1 MKKSYLSGLRVL
13 TWAMLLAAG
22 GFVSCSDDD
31 EGKDGP
37 TPPPDPVELNDQ
49 FEYNGGDPVDI
60 KSAIYEVE
68 DTDLYTF
75 YLSPSNGVTGM
86 DDMTT
91 VNDFLRIKVRT
102 PKGTVNTETDE
113 FEIAYKDIAVNR
125 NTLKTDVE
133 KVSLQA
139 DLVAET
145 SKLNLHVEVTMK
157 SGKTLL
163 ARYNNTCTEAVPAEL
178 TNQYELDKTVTGIGS
193 AVEWHDAAAA
203 ATTYYFYADPDVTV
217 PSEETDGLQ
226 ITIADGVETA
236 EVDLATADVEKIRIA
251 CGEFESGEG
260 MTGTLSLAKSGSKLT
275 LTLDAEKG
283 ASRLRAAYAG
293 DPVVGYA
300 STNSLTVT
308 EGETHETN
316 DLKKVFLYQGAATNV
331 LTFGQ
336 VADAEAPAGLM
347 KGHYAVSFNLTTA
360 QLQGAT
366 VDFGKQEAQVRIFD
380 YRNYVMWDNAKV
392 EGATGTVTTIQVGER
407 TYLRFS
413 VEFPEGPKLEGEWF
427 GTFTTVKEETDM
439 TPVPPFEP
447 SVTLIYSGGSVT
459 KKYGITRM
467 EVRRDKKLRLRGG
480 DPEYGGAI
488 VDAYV
493 FYFCTDIDG
502 TDDVS
507 IEDTR
512 VVPQIMIPAEFIG
525 SKDLDLSQSQEGLE
539 WNFKYKNNNLYYT
552 EYYNKYEM
560 FGMSMGECPEDVK
573 ITVVQNEDKTWDIS
587 FTMTDRIKTNYGYN
601 GYGTEVRL
609 EWKGPATKYTGS
621 QKNDMTD
628 ADY

>member
-22 GFVSCSDDD
+22 SFVSCSDDN

-49 FEYNGGDPVDI
+49 FEYDGGDPVDI

-86 DDMTT
+86 DDMTA
-91 VNDFLRIKVRT
+91 VNDFLRIAVRN

-178 TNQYELDKTVTGIGS
+178 TNQYELNKTVTGIGS

-203 ATTYYFYADPDVTV
+203 ATTYCFYADPDVTA
-217 PSEETDGLQ
+217 PSEETAGLQ
-226 ITIADGVETA
+226 ITVADGVETA
-236 EVDLATADVEKIRIA
+236 EVDLATADAEKIRIA

-316 DLKKVFLYQGAATNV
+316 DLKKVFLYQSAATNV

-336 VADAEAPAGLM
+336 VADAEAPAGLT
-347 KGHYAVSFNLTTA
+347 KGHYAVSFNLSTS

-380 YRNYVMWDNAKV
+380 YRAYRTWDNAKA
-392 EGATGTVTTIQVGER
+392 EGATGTVTTIQAGER

-439 TPVPPFEP
+439 SPVEPFRPRVSIKSETGETLLDWEVTALELRHDTNFRDSNTGDMIDAAYIFYFRTDKTEDNFGIDGLIGTPMF
-447 SVTLIYSGGSVT
+447 
-459 KKYGITRM
+459 
-467 EVRRDKKLRLRGG
+467 RL
-480 DPEYGGAI
+480 P
-488 VDAYV
+488 DAYV
-493 FYFCTDIDG
+493 GRDNFDLT
-502 TDDVS
+502 
-507 IEDTR
+507 EDTECKWAFNFNNSNLSR
-512 VVPQIMIPAEFIG
+512 YSTGYGCNNSWMKQCPNEATLTVKKNDKEWEFTFTM
-525 SKDLDLSQSQEGLE
+525 LDYGM
-539 WNFKYKNNNLYYT
+539 FGYT
-552 EYYNKYEM
+552 E
-560 FGMSMGECPEDVK
+560 
-573 ITVVQNEDKTWDIS
+573 Q
-587 FTMTDRIKTNYGYN
+587 
-601 GYGTEVRL
+601 GTKNVL
-609 EWKGPATKYTGS
+609 TIEWKGPATKYTGS

>member
-22 GFVSCSDDD
+22 SFVSCSDDN

-49 FEYNGGDPVDI
+49 FEYDGGDPVDI

-86 DDMTT
+86 DDMTA
-91 VNDFLRIKVRT
+91 VNDFLRIAVRN

-203 ATTYYFYADPDVTV
+203 ETTYCFYADPDVTA
-217 PSEETDGLQ
+217 PSEETAGLQ
-226 ITIADGVETA
+226 ITVADGVETA
-236 EVDLATADVEKIRIA
+236 EVDLATADAEKIRIA

-316 DLKKVFLYQGAATNV
+316 DLKKVFLYQSAATNV

-336 VADAEAPAGLM
+336 VADAEAPAGLT
-347 KGHYAVSFNLTTA
+347 KGHYAVSFNLSTS

-380 YRNYVMWDNAKV
+380 YRAYRTWDNAKV
-392 EGATGTVTTIQVGER
+392 EGATGTVTTIQAGER

-439 TPVPPFEP
+439 TPVEPFRPRVSIKSETGETLLDWE
-447 SVTLIYSGGSVT
+447 VTALELRHDTNFRDSNTGDMIDAAYIFYFRTDKTEDNFGIDGLIGT
-459 KKYGITRM
+459 PM
-467 EVRRDKKLRLRGG
+467 FRL
-480 DPEYGGAI
+480 P
-488 VDAYV
+488 DAYV
-493 FYFCTDIDG
+493 GRDNFDLT
-502 TDDVS
+502 
-507 IEDTR
+507 EDTECKWAFNFNNSNLSR
-512 VVPQIMIPAEFIG
+512 YSTGYGCNNSWMNQCPNEATLTVKKNDKEWEFTFTM
-525 SKDLDLSQSQEGLE
+525 LDYGM
-539 WNFKYKNNNLYYT
+539 FGYT
-552 EYYNKYEM
+552 E
-560 FGMSMGECPEDVK
+560 
-573 ITVVQNEDKTWDIS
+573 Q
-587 FTMTDRIKTNYGYN
+587 
-601 GYGTEVRL
+601 GTKNVL
-609 EWKGPATKYTGS
+609 TIEWKGPATKYTGS

>member
-22 GFVSCSDDD
+22 SFVSCSDDN

-49 FEYNGGDPVDI
+49 FEYDGGDPVDI

-86 DDMTT
+86 DDMTA
-91 VNDFLRIKVRT
+91 VNDFLRIAVRN

-203 ATTYYFYADPDVTV
+203 ATTYCFYADPDVTA
-217 PSEETDGLQ
+217 PSEETAGLQ
-226 ITIADGVETA
+226 ITVADGVETA
-236 EVDLATADVEKIRIA
+236 EVDLATADAEKIRIA

-316 DLKKVFLYQGAATNV
+316 DLKKVFLYQSAATNV

-336 VADAEAPAGLM
+336 VADAEAPAGLT
-347 KGHYAVSFNLTTA
+347 KGHYAVSFNLSTS

-380 YRNYVMWDNAKV
+380 YRAYRTWDNAKV
-392 EGATGTVTTIQVGER
+392 EGATGTVTTIQAGEQ

-439 TPVPPFEP
+439 TPVEPFRPRVSIKSETGETLLDWE
-447 SVTLIYSGGSVT
+447 VTALELRHDTNFRDSNTGDMIDAAYIFYFRTDKTEDNFGIDGLIGT
-459 KKYGITRM
+459 PM
-467 EVRRDKKLRLRGG
+467 FRL
-480 DPEYGGAI
+480 P
-488 VDAYV
+488 DAYV
-493 FYFCTDIDG
+493 GRDNFDLT
-502 TDDVS
+502 
-507 IEDTR
+507 EDTECKWAFNFNNSNLSR
-512 VVPQIMIPAEFIG
+512 YSTGYGCNNSWMKQCPNEATLTVKKNDKEWEFTFTM
-525 SKDLDLSQSQEGLE
+525 LDYGM
-539 WNFKYKNNNLYYT
+539 FGYT
-552 EYYNKYEM
+552 E
-560 FGMSMGECPEDVK
+560 
-573 ITVVQNEDKTWDIS
+573 Q
-587 FTMTDRIKTNYGYN
+587 
-601 GYGTEVRL
+601 GTKNVL
-609 EWKGPATKYTGS
+609 TIEWKGPATKYTGS

>member
-22 GFVSCSDDD
+22 SFVSCSDDN

-49 FEYNGGDPVDI
+49 FEYDGGDPVDI

-86 DDMTT
+86 DDMTA
-91 VNDFLRIKVRT
+91 VNDFLRIAVRN

-113 FEIAYKDIAVNR
+113 FEIAYKDITVNR

-203 ATTYYFYADPDVTV
+203 ATTYCFYADPDVTA
-217 PSEETDGLQ
+217 PSEETAGLQ
-226 ITIADGVETA
+226 ITVADGVETA
-236 EVDLATADVEKIRIA
+236 EVDLATADAEKIRIA

-283 ASRLRAAYAG
+283 ASRLRAAYTG

-316 DLKKVFLYQGAATNV
+316 DLKKVFLYQSAATNV

-336 VADAEAPAGLM
+336 VADAEAPDGLT
-347 KGHYAVSFNLTTA
+347 KGHYAVSFNLSTS

-380 YRNYVMWDNAKV
+380 YRAYRTWDNAKV
-392 EGATGTVTTIQVGER
+392 EGATGTVTTIQAGEQ

-439 TPVPPFEP
+439 TPVEPFRPRVSIKSETGETLLDWE
-447 SVTLIYSGGSVT
+447 VTALELRHDTNFRDSNTGDMIDAAYIFYFRTDKTEDNFGIDGLIGT
-459 KKYGITRM
+459 PM
-467 EVRRDKKLRLRGG
+467 FRL
-480 DPEYGGAI
+480 P
-488 VDAYV
+488 DAYV
-493 FYFCTDIDG
+493 GRDNFDLT
-502 TDDVS
+502 
-507 IEDTR
+507 EDTECKWAFNFNNSNLSR
-512 VVPQIMIPAEFIG
+512 YSTGYGCNNSWMKQCPNEATLTVKKNDKEWEFTFTM
-525 SKDLDLSQSQEGLE
+525 LDYGM
-539 WNFKYKNNNLYYT
+539 FGYT
-552 EYYNKYEM
+552 E
-560 FGMSMGECPEDVK
+560 
-573 ITVVQNEDKTWDIS
+573 Q
-587 FTMTDRIKTNYGYN
+587 
-601 GYGTEVRL
+601 GTKNVL
-609 EWKGPATKYTGS
+609 TIEWKGPATKYTGS

>member
-22 GFVSCSDDD
+22 SFVSCSDDN

-49 FEYNGGDPVDI
+49 FEYDGGDPVDI

-86 DDMTT
+86 DDMTA
-91 VNDFLRIKVRT
+91 VNDFLRIAVRN

-203 ATTYYFYADPDVTV
+203 ATTYSFYADPDVTA
-217 PSEETDGLQ
+217 PSEETAGLQ
-226 ITIADGVETA
+226 ITVADGVETA
-236 EVDLATADVEKIRIA
+236 EVDLATADAEKIRIA

-316 DLKKVFLYQGAATNV
+316 DLKKVFLYQSAATNV

-336 VADAEAPAGLM
+336 VADAEAPAGLT
-347 KGHYAVSFNLTTA
+347 KGHYAVSFNLSTS

-380 YRNYVMWDNAKV
+380 YRAYRTWDNAKV
-392 EGATGTVTTIQVGER
+392 EGATGTVTTIQAGER

-439 TPVPPFEP
+439 TPVEPFRPRVSIKSETGETLLDWE
-447 SVTLIYSGGSVT
+447 VTALELRHDTNFRDSNTGDMIDAAYIFYFRTDKTEDNFGIDGLIGT
-459 KKYGITRM
+459 PM
-467 EVRRDKKLRLRGG
+467 FRL
-480 DPEYGGAI
+480 P
-488 VDAYV
+488 DAYV
-493 FYFCTDIDG
+493 GRDNFDLT
-502 TDDVS
+502 
-507 IEDTR
+507 EDTECKWAFNFNNSNLSR
-512 VVPQIMIPAEFIG
+512 YSTGYGCNNSWMKQCPNEATLTVKKNDKEWEFTFTM
-525 SKDLDLSQSQEGLE
+525 LDYGM
-539 WNFKYKNNNLYYT
+539 FGYT
-552 EYYNKYEM
+552 E
-560 FGMSMGECPEDVK
+560 
-573 ITVVQNEDKTWDIS
+573 Q
-587 FTMTDRIKTNYGYN
+587 
-601 GYGTEVRL
+601 GTKNVL
-609 EWKGPATKYTGS
+609 TIEWKGPATKYTGS

>member
-22 GFVSCSDDD
+22 SFVSCSDDN

-49 FEYNGGDPVDI
+49 FEYDGGDPVDI

-68 DTDLYTF
+68 DPDLYTF

-86 DDMTT
+86 DDMTA
-91 VNDFLRIKVRT
+91 VNDFLRIAVRN

-203 ATTYYFYADPDVTV
+203 ATTYCFYADPDVTA
-217 PSEETDGLQ
+217 PSEETAGLQ
-226 ITIADGVETA
+226 ITVADGVETA
-236 EVDLATADVEKIRIA
+236 EVDLATADAEKIRIA

-316 DLKKVFLYQGAATNV
+316 DLKKVFLYQSAATNV

-336 VADAEAPAGLM
+336 VADAEAPAGLT
-347 KGHYAVSFNLTTA
+347 KGHYAVSFNLSTS

-380 YRNYVMWDNAKV
+380 YRAYRTWDNAKV
-392 EGATGTVTTIQVGER
+392 EGATGTVTTIQAGER

-413 VEFPEGPKLEGEWF
+413 VEFPKGPKLEGEWF

-439 TPVPPFEP
+439 TPVEPFRPRVSIKSETGETLLDWE
-447 SVTLIYSGGSVT
+447 VTALELRHDTNFRDSNTGDMIDAAYIFYFRTDKTEDNFGIDGLIGT
-459 KKYGITRM
+459 PM
-467 EVRRDKKLRLRGG
+467 FRL
-480 DPEYGGAI
+480 P
-488 VDAYV
+488 DAYV
-493 FYFCTDIDG
+493 GRDNFDLT
-502 TDDVS
+502 
-507 IEDTR
+507 EDTECKWAFNFNNSNLSR
-512 VVPQIMIPAEFIG
+512 YSTGYGCNNSWMKQCPNEATLTVKKNDKEWEFTFTM
-525 SKDLDLSQSQEGLE
+525 LDYGM
-539 WNFKYKNNNLYYT
+539 FGYT
-552 EYYNKYEM
+552 E
-560 FGMSMGECPEDVK
+560 
-573 ITVVQNEDKTWDIS
+573 Q
-587 FTMTDRIKTNYGYN
+587 
-601 GYGTEVRL
+601 GTKNVL
-609 EWKGPATKYTGS
+609 TIEWKGPATKYTGS

>member
-22 GFVSCSDDD
+22 SFVSCSDDN

-49 FEYNGGDPVDI
+49 FEYDGGDPVDI

-86 DDMTT
+86 DDMTA
-91 VNDFLRIKVRT
+91 VNDFLRIAVRN

-113 FEIAYKDIAVNR
+113 FEIAYKDITVNR

-203 ATTYYFYADPDVTV
+203 ATTYCFYADPDVTA
-217 PSEETDGLQ
+217 PSEETAGLQ
-226 ITIADGVETA
+226 ITVADGVETA
-236 EVDLATADVEKIRIA
+236 EVDLATADAEKIRIA

-316 DLKKVFLYQGAATNV
+316 DLKKVFLYQSAATNV

-336 VADAEAPAGLM
+336 VADAEAPAGLT
-347 KGHYAVSFNLTTA
+347 KGHYAVSFNLSTS

-366 VDFGKQEAQVRIFD
+366 VDFGKQEAQERIFD
-380 YRNYVMWDNAKV
+380 YRAYRTWDNAKV
-392 EGATGTVTTIQVGER
+392 EGATGTVTTIQAGER

-439 TPVPPFEP
+439 TPVEPFRPRVSIKSETGETLLDWE
-447 SVTLIYSGGSVT
+447 VTALELRHDTNFRDSNTGDMIDAAYIFYFRTDKTEDNFGIDGLIGT
-459 KKYGITRM
+459 PM
-467 EVRRDKKLRLRGG
+467 FRL
-480 DPEYGGAI
+480 P
-488 VDAYV
+488 DAYV
-493 FYFCTDIDG
+493 GRDNFDLT
-502 TDDVS
+502 
-507 IEDTR
+507 EDTECKWAFNFNNSNLSR
-512 VVPQIMIPAEFIG
+512 YSTGYGCNNSWMKQCPNEATLTVKKNDKEWEFTFTM
-525 SKDLDLSQSQEGLE
+525 LDYGM
-539 WNFKYKNNNLYYT
+539 FGYT
-552 EYYNKYEM
+552 E
-560 FGMSMGECPEDVK
+560 
-573 ITVVQNEDKTWDIS
+573 Q
-587 FTMTDRIKTNYGYN
+587 
-601 GYGTEVRL
+601 GTKNVL
-609 EWKGPATKYTGS
+609 TIEWKGPATKYTGS

>member
-22 GFVSCSDDD
+22 SFVSCSDDN

-49 FEYNGGDPVDI
+49 FEYDGGDPVDI

-86 DDMTT
+86 DDMTA
-91 VNDFLRIKVRT
+91 VNDFLRIAVRN

-193 AVEWHDAAAA
+193 AGEWHDAAAA
-203 ATTYYFYADPDVTV
+203 ETTYCFYADPDVTA
-217 PSEETDGLQ
+217 PSEETAGLQ
-226 ITIADGVETA
+226 ITVADGVETA
-236 EVDLATADVEKIRIA
+236 EVDLATADAEKIRIA

-316 DLKKVFLYQGAATNV
+316 DLKKVFLYQSAATNV

-336 VADAEAPAGLM
+336 VADAEAPAGLT
-347 KGHYAVSFNLTTA
+347 KGHYAVSFNLSTS

-380 YRNYVMWDNAKV
+380 YRAYRTWDNAKV
-392 EGATGTVTTIQVGER
+392 EGATGTVTTIQAGER

-439 TPVPPFEP
+439 TPVEPFRPRVSIKSETGETLLDWE
-447 SVTLIYSGGSVT
+447 VTALELRHDTNFRDSNTGDMIDAAYIFYFRTDKTEDNFGIDGLIGT
-459 KKYGITRM
+459 PM
-467 EVRRDKKLRLRGG
+467 FRL
-480 DPEYGGAI
+480 P
-488 VDAYV
+488 DAYV
-493 FYFCTDIDG
+493 GRDNFDLT
-502 TDDVS
+502 
-507 IEDTR
+507 EDTECKWAFNFNNSNLSR
-512 VVPQIMIPAEFIG
+512 YSTGYGCNNSWMKQCPNEATLTVKKNDKEWEFTFTM
-525 SKDLDLSQSQEGLE
+525 LDYGM
-539 WNFKYKNNNLYYT
+539 FGYT
-552 EYYNKYEM
+552 E
-560 FGMSMGECPEDVK
+560 
-573 ITVVQNEDKTWDIS
+573 Q
-587 FTMTDRIKTNYGYN
+587 
-601 GYGTEVRL
+601 GTKNVL
-609 EWKGPATKYTGS
+609 TIEWKGPATKYTGS

>member
-22 GFVSCSDDD
+22 SFVSCSDDN

-49 FEYNGGDPVDI
+49 FEYDGGDPVDI

-86 DDMTT
+86 DDMTA
-91 VNDFLRIKVRT
+91 VNDFLRIAVRN

-193 AVEWHDAAAA
+193 AVEWHAAAA
-203 ATTYYFYADPDVTV
+203 ATTTYCFYADPDVTA
-217 PSEETDGLQ
+217 PSEETAGLQ
-226 ITIADGVETA
+226 ITVADGVETA
-236 EVDLATADVEKIRIA
+236 EVDLATADAEKIRIA

-283 ASRLRAAYAG
+283 ASRLRAAYSG

-316 DLKKVFLYQGAATNV
+316 DLKKVFLYQSAATNV

-336 VADAEAPAGLM
+336 VAEAEAPAGLT
-347 KGHYAVSFNLTTA
+347 KGHYAVSFNLSTS

-380 YRNYVMWDNAKV
+380 YRAYRTWDNAKV
-392 EGATGTVTTIQVGER
+392 EGATGTVTTIQAGER

-439 TPVPPFEP
+439 TPVEPFRPRVSIKSETGETLLDWE
-447 SVTLIYSGGSVT
+447 VTALELRHDTNFRDSNTGDMIDAAYIFYFRTDKTEDNFGIDGLIGT
-459 KKYGITRM
+459 PM
-467 EVRRDKKLRLRGG
+467 FRL
-480 DPEYGGAI
+480 P
-488 VDAYV
+488 DAYV
-493 FYFCTDIDG
+493 GRDNFDLT
-502 TDDVS
+502 
-507 IEDTR
+507 EDTECKWAFNFNNSNLSR
-512 VVPQIMIPAEFIG
+512 YSTGYGCNNSWMKQCPNEATLTVKKNDKEWEFTFTM
-525 SKDLDLSQSQEGLE
+525 LDYGM
-539 WNFKYKNNNLYYT
+539 FGYT
-552 EYYNKYEM
+552 E
-560 FGMSMGECPEDVK
+560 
-573 ITVVQNEDKTWDIS
+573 Q
-587 FTMTDRIKTNYGYN
+587 
-601 GYGTEVRL
+601 GTKNVL
-609 EWKGPATKYTGS
+609 TIEWKGPATKYTGS

>member
-22 GFVSCSDDD
+22 SFVSCSDDN

-49 FEYNGGDPVDI
+49 FEYDGGDPVDI

-86 DDMTT
+86 DDMTA
-91 VNDFLRIKVRT
+91 VNDFLRIAVRN

-203 ATTYYFYADPDVTV
+203 ATTYCFYADPDVTA
-217 PSEETDGLQ
+217 PSEETAGLQ
-226 ITIADGVETA
+226 ITVADGVETA
-236 EVDLATADVEKIRIA
+236 EVDLATADAEKIRIA

-283 ASRLRAAYAG
+283 ASRLRAAYSG

-316 DLKKVFLYQGAATNV
+316 DLKKVFLYQSAATNV

-336 VADAEAPAGLM
+336 VADAEAPAGLT
-347 KGHYAVSFNLTTA
+347 KGHYAVSFNLSTS

-380 YRNYVMWDNAKV
+380 YRAYRTWDNAKV
-392 EGATGTVTTIQVGER
+392 EGATGTVTTIQAGER

-439 TPVPPFEP
+439 TPVEPFRPRVSIKSETGETLLDWE
-447 SVTLIYSGGSVT
+447 VTALELRHDTNIRDSNTGDMIDAAYIFYFRTDKTEDNFGIDGLIGT
-459 KKYGITRM
+459 PM
-467 EVRRDKKLRLRGG
+467 FRL
-480 DPEYGGAI
+480 P
-488 VDAYV
+488 DAYV
-493 FYFCTDIDG
+493 GRDNFDLT
-502 TDDVS
+502 
-507 IEDTR
+507 EDTECKWAFNFNNSNLSR
-512 VVPQIMIPAEFIG
+512 YSTGYGCNNSWMKQCPNEATLTVKKNDKEWEFTFTM
-525 SKDLDLSQSQEGLE
+525 LDYGM
-539 WNFKYKNNNLYYT
+539 FGYT
-552 EYYNKYEM
+552 E
-560 FGMSMGECPEDVK
+560 
-573 ITVVQNEDKTWDIS
+573 Q
-587 FTMTDRIKTNYGYN
+587 
-601 GYGTEVRL
+601 GTKNVL
-609 EWKGPATKYTGS
+609 TIEWKGPATKYTGS

>member
-22 GFVSCSDDD
+22 SFVSCSDDN

-49 FEYNGGDPVDI
+49 FEYDGGDPVDI

-86 DDMTT
+86 DDMTA
-91 VNDFLRIKVRT
+91 VNDFLRIAVRN

-113 FEIAYKDIAVNR
+113 FEIAYKDITVNR

-203 ATTYYFYADPDVTV
+203 ATTYCFYADPDVTA
-217 PSEETDGLQ
+217 PSEETAGLQ
-226 ITIADGVETA
+226 ITVADGVETA
-236 EVDLATADVEKIRIA
+236 EVDLATADAEKIRIA

-316 DLKKVFLYQGAATNV
+316 DLKKVFLYQSTATNV

-336 VADAEAPAGLM
+336 VADAEAPDGLT
-347 KGHYAVSFNLTTA
+347 KGHYAVSFNLSTS

-380 YRNYVMWDNAKV
+380 YRAYRTWDNAKV
-392 EGATGTVTTIQVGER
+392 EGATGTVTTIQAGER

-439 TPVPPFEP
+439 TPVEPFRPRVSIKSETGETLLDWE
-447 SVTLIYSGGSVT
+447 VTALELRHDTNFRDSNTGDMIDAAYIFYFRTDKTEDNFGIDGLIGT
-459 KKYGITRM
+459 PM
-467 EVRRDKKLRLRGG
+467 FRL
-480 DPEYGGAI
+480 P
-488 VDAYV
+488 DAYV
-493 FYFCTDIDG
+493 GRDNFDLT
-502 TDDVS
+502 
-507 IEDTR
+507 EDTECKWAFNFNNSNLSR
-512 VVPQIMIPAEFIG
+512 YSTGYGCNNSWMNQCPNEATLTVKKNDKEWEFTFTM
-525 SKDLDLSQSQEGLE
+525 LDYGM
-539 WNFKYKNNNLYYT
+539 FGYT
-552 EYYNKYEM
+552 E
-560 FGMSMGECPEDVK
+560 
-573 ITVVQNEDKTWDIS
+573 Q
-587 FTMTDRIKTNYGYN
+587 
-601 GYGTEVRL
+601 GTKNVL
-609 EWKGPATKYTGS
+609 TIEWKGPATKYTGS

>member
-22 GFVSCSDDD
+22 SFVSCSDDN

-49 FEYNGGDPVDI
+49 FEYDGGDPVDI

-86 DDMTT
+86 DDMTA
-91 VNDFLRIKVRT
+91 VNDFLRIAVRN

-203 ATTYYFYADPDVTV
+203 ATTYCFYADPDVTA
-217 PSEETDGLQ
+217 PSEETAGLQ
-226 ITIADGVETA
+226 ITVADGVETA
-236 EVDLATADVEKIRIA
+236 EVDLATADAEKIRIA

-316 DLKKVFLYQGAATNV
+316 DLKKVFLYQSAATNV

-336 VADAEAPAGLM
+336 VADAEAPDGLT
-347 KGHYAVSFNLTTA
+347 KGHYAVSFNLSTS

-380 YRNYVMWDNAKV
+380 YRAYRTWDNAKV
-392 EGATGTVTTIQVGER
+392 EGATGTVTTIQAGER

-439 TPVPPFEP
+439 TPVEPFRPRVSIKSETGETLLDWE
-447 SVTLIYSGGSVT
+447 VTALELRHDTNFRDSNTGDMIDAAYIFYFRTDKTEDNFGIDGLIGT
-459 KKYGITRM
+459 PM
-467 EVRRDKKLRLRGG
+467 FRL
-480 DPEYGGAI
+480 P
-488 VDAYV
+488 DAYV
-493 FYFCTDIDG
+493 GRDNFDLT
-502 TDDVS
+502 
-507 IEDTR
+507 EDTECKWAFNFNNSNLSR
-512 VVPQIMIPAEFIG
+512 YSTGYGCNNSWMKQCPNEATLTVKKNDKEWEFTFTM
-525 SKDLDLSQSQEGLE
+525 LDYGM
-539 WNFKYKNNNLYYT
+539 FGYT
-552 EYYNKYEM
+552 E
-560 FGMSMGECPEDVK
+560 
-573 ITVVQNEDKTWDIS
+573 Q
-587 FTMTDRIKTNYGYN
+587 
-601 GYGTEVRL
+601 GTKNVL
-609 EWKGPATKYTGS
+609 TIEWKGPATKYTGS

>member
-22 GFVSCSDDD
+22 SFVSCSDDN

-49 FEYNGGDPVDI
+49 FEYDGGDPVDI

-86 DDMTT
+86 DDMTA
-91 VNDFLRIKVRT
+91 VNDFLRIAVRN

-193 AVEWHDAAAA
+193 AVEWHAAAAA
-203 ATTYYFYADPDVTV
+203 ATTYCFYADPDVTA
-217 PSEETDGLQ
+217 PSEETAGLQ
-226 ITIADGVETA
+226 ITVADGVETA
-236 EVDLATADVEKIRIA
+236 EVDLATADAEKIRIA

-316 DLKKVFLYQGAATNV
+316 DLKKVFLYQSAATNV

-336 VADAEAPAGLM
+336 VADAEAPAGLT
-347 KGHYAVSFNLTTA
+347 KGHYAVSFNLSTS

-380 YRNYVMWDNAKV
+380 YRAYRTWDNAKV
-392 EGATGTVTTIQVGER
+392 EGATGTVTTIQAGER

-427 GTFTTVKEETDM
+427 GTFTAVKEETDM
-439 TPVPPFEP
+439 TPVEPFRPRVSIKSETGETLLDWE
-447 SVTLIYSGGSVT
+447 VTALELRHDTNFRDSNTGDMIDAAYIFYFRTDKTEDNFGIDGLIGT
-459 KKYGITRM
+459 PM
-467 EVRRDKKLRLRGG
+467 FRL
-480 DPEYGGAI
+480 P
-488 VDAYV
+488 DAYV
-493 FYFCTDIDG
+493 GRDNFDLT
-502 TDDVS
+502 
-507 IEDTR
+507 EDTECKWAFNFNNSNLSR
-512 VVPQIMIPAEFIG
+512 YSTGYGCNNSWMKQCPNEATLTVKKNDKEWEFTFTM
-525 SKDLDLSQSQEGLE
+525 LDYGM
-539 WNFKYKNNNLYYT
+539 FGYT
-552 EYYNKYEM
+552 E
-560 FGMSMGECPEDVK
+560 
-573 ITVVQNEDKTWDIS
+573 Q
-587 FTMTDRIKTNYGYN
+587 
-601 GYGTEVRL
+601 GTKNVL
-609 EWKGPATKYTGS
+609 TIEWKGPATKYTGS

>member
-22 GFVSCSDDD
+22 SFVSCSDDN

-49 FEYNGGDPVDI
+49 FEYDGGDPVDI

-86 DDMTT
+86 DDMTA
-91 VNDFLRIKVRT
+91 VNDFLRIAVRN

-203 ATTYYFYADPDVTV
+203 ATTYCFYADPDVTA
-217 PSEETDGLQ
+217 PSEETAGLQ
-226 ITIADGVETA
+226 ITVADGVETA
-236 EVDLATADVEKIRIA
+236 EVDLATADAEKIRIA

-316 DLKKVFLYQGAATNV
+316 DLKKVFLYQSAATNV

-336 VADAEAPAGLM
+336 VADAEAPAGLT
-347 KGHYAVSFNLTTA
+347 KGHYAVSFNLSTS

-380 YRNYVMWDNAKV
+380 YRAYRTWDNAKV
-392 EGATGTVTTIQVGER
+392 EGATGTVTTIQAGEQ

-439 TPVPPFEP
+439 TPVEPFRPCVSIKSETGETLLDWE
-447 SVTLIYSGGSVT
+447 VTALELRHDTNFRDSNTGDMIDAAYIFYFRTDKTEDNFGIDGLIGT
-459 KKYGITRM
+459 PM
-467 EVRRDKKLRLRGG
+467 FRL
-480 DPEYGGAI
+480 P
-488 VDAYV
+488 DAYV
-493 FYFCTDIDG
+493 GRDNFDLT
-502 TDDVS
+502 
-507 IEDTR
+507 EDTECKWAFNFNNSNLSR
-512 VVPQIMIPAEFIG
+512 YSTGYGCNNSWMKQCPNEATLTVKKNDKEWEFTFTM
-525 SKDLDLSQSQEGLE
+525 LDYGM
-539 WNFKYKNNNLYYT
+539 FGYT
-552 EYYNKYEM
+552 E
-560 FGMSMGECPEDVK
+560 
-573 ITVVQNEDKTWDIS
+573 Q
-587 FTMTDRIKTNYGYN
+587 
-601 GYGTEVRL
+601 GTKNVL
-609 EWKGPATKYTGS
+609 TIEWKGPATKYTGS

>member
-22 GFVSCSDDD
+22 SFVSCSDDN

-49 FEYNGGDPVDI
+49 FEYDGGDPVDI

-86 DDMTT
+86 DDMTA
-91 VNDFLRIKVRT
+91 VNDFLRIAVRN

-193 AVEWHDAAAA
+193 AVEWHAAAAA
-203 ATTYYFYADPDVTV
+203 ATTYCFYADPDVTA
-217 PSEETDGLQ
+217 PSEETAGLQ
-226 ITIADGVETA
+226 ITVADGVETA
-236 EVDLATADVEKIRIA
+236 EVDLATADAEKIRIA

-316 DLKKVFLYQGAATNV
+316 DLKKVFLYQSAATNV

-336 VADAEAPAGLM
+336 VADAEAPDGLT
-347 KGHYAVSFNLTTA
+347 KGHYAVSFNLSTS

-380 YRNYVMWDNAKV
+380 YRAYRTWDNAKV
-392 EGATGTVTTIQVGER
+392 EGATGTVTTIQAGER

-439 TPVPPFEP
+439 TPVEPFRPRVSIKSETGETLLDWE
-447 SVTLIYSGGSVT
+447 VTALELRHDTNFRDSNTGDMIDAAYIFYFRTDKTEDNFGIDGLIGT
-459 KKYGITRM
+459 PM
-467 EVRRDKKLRLRGG
+467 FRL
-480 DPEYGGAI
+480 P
-488 VDAYV
+488 DAYV
-493 FYFCTDIDG
+493 GRDNFDLT
-502 TDDVS
+502 
-507 IEDTR
+507 EDTECKWAFNFNNSNLSR
-512 VVPQIMIPAEFIG
+512 YSTGYGCNNSWMKQCPNEATLTVKKNDKEWEFTFTM
-525 SKDLDLSQSQEGLE
+525 LDYGM
-539 WNFKYKNNNLYYT
+539 FGYT
-552 EYYNKYEM
+552 E
-560 FGMSMGECPEDVK
+560 
-573 ITVVQNEDKTWDIS
+573 Q
-587 FTMTDRIKTNYGYN
+587 
-601 GYGTEVRL
+601 GTKNVL
-609 EWKGPATKYTGS
+609 TIEWKGPATKYTGS

>member
-13 TWAMLLAAG
+13 TWAMQLAAG
-22 GFVSCSDDD
+22 SFVSCSDDN

-49 FEYNGGDPVDI
+49 FEYDGGDPVDI

-86 DDMTT
+86 DDMTA
-91 VNDFLRIKVRT
+91 VNDFLRIAVRN

-113 FEIAYKDIAVNR
+113 FEIAYKDITVNR

-203 ATTYYFYADPDVTV
+203 ATTYCFYADPDVTA
-217 PSEETDGLQ
+217 PSEETAGLQ
-226 ITIADGVETA
+226 ITVADGVETA
-236 EVDLATADVEKIRIA
+236 EVDLATADAEKIRIA

-300 STNSLTVT
+300 STNSQTVT

-316 DLKKVFLYQGAATNV
+316 DLKKVFLYQSAATNV

-336 VADAEAPAGLM
+336 VADAEAPDGLT
-347 KGHYAVSFNLTTA
+347 KGHYAVSFNLSTS

-380 YRNYVMWDNAKV
+380 YRAYRTWDNAKV
-392 EGATGTVTTIQVGER
+392 EGATGTVTTIQAGEQ

-439 TPVPPFEP
+439 TPVEPFRPRVSIKSETGETLLDWE
-447 SVTLIYSGGSVT
+447 VTALELRHDTNFRDSNTGDMIDAAYIFYFRTDKTEDNFGIDGLIGT
-459 KKYGITRM
+459 PM
-467 EVRRDKKLRLRGG
+467 FRL
-480 DPEYGGAI
+480 P
-488 VDAYV
+488 DAYV
-493 FYFCTDIDG
+493 GRDNFDLT
-502 TDDVS
+502 
-507 IEDTR
+507 EDTECKWAFNFNNSNLSR
-512 VVPQIMIPAEFIG
+512 YSTGYGCNNSWMKQCPNEATLTVKKNDKEWEFTFTM
-525 SKDLDLSQSQEGLE
+525 LDYGM
-539 WNFKYKNNNLYYT
+539 FGYT
-552 EYYNKYEM
+552 E
-560 FGMSMGECPEDVK
+560 
-573 ITVVQNEDKTWDIS
+573 Q
-587 FTMTDRIKTNYGYN
+587 
-601 GYGTEVRL
+601 GTKNVL
-609 EWKGPATKYTGS
+609 TIEWKGPATKYTGS

>member
-22 GFVSCSDDD
+22 SFVSCSDDN

-49 FEYNGGDPVDI
+49 FEYDGGDPVDI

-86 DDMTT
+86 DDMTA
-91 VNDFLRIKVRT
+91 VNDFLRIAVRN

-203 ATTYYFYADPDVTV
+203 ATTYCFYADPDVTA
-217 PSEETDGLQ
+217 PSEETAGLQ
-226 ITIADGVETA
+226 ITVADGVETA
-236 EVDLATADVEKIRIA
+236 EVDLATADAEKIRIA

-308 EGETHETN
+308 EGETYETN
-316 DLKKVFLYQGAATNV
+316 DLKKVFLYQSAATNV

-336 VADAEAPAGLM
+336 VADAEAPAGLT
-347 KGHYAVSFNLTTA
+347 KGHYAVSFNLSTS

-380 YRNYVMWDNAKV
+380 YRAYRTWDNAKV
-392 EGATGTVTTIQVGER
+392 EGATGTVTTIQAGER

-439 TPVPPFEP
+439 TPVEPFRPRVSIKSETGETLLDWE
-447 SVTLIYSGGSVT
+447 VTALELRHDTNFRDSNTGDMIDAAYIFYFRTDKTEDNFGIDGLIGT
-459 KKYGITRM
+459 PM
-467 EVRRDKKLRLRGG
+467 FRL
-480 DPEYGGAI
+480 P
-488 VDAYV
+488 DAYV
-493 FYFCTDIDG
+493 GRDNFDLT
-502 TDDVS
+502 
-507 IEDTR
+507 EDTECKWAFNFNNSNLSR
-512 VVPQIMIPAEFIG
+512 YSTGYGCNNSWMKQCPNEATLTVKKNDKEWEFTFTM
-525 SKDLDLSQSQEGLE
+525 LDYGM
-539 WNFKYKNNNLYYT
+539 FGYT
-552 EYYNKYEM
+552 E
-560 FGMSMGECPEDVK
+560 
-573 ITVVQNEDKTWDIS
+573 Q
-587 FTMTDRIKTNYGYN
+587 
-601 GYGTEVRL
+601 GTKNVL
-609 EWKGPATKYTGS
+609 TIEWKGPATKYTGS

>member
-22 GFVSCSDDD
+22 SFVSCSDDN

-49 FEYNGGDPVDI
+49 FEYDGGDPVDI

-86 DDMTT
+86 DDMTA
-91 VNDFLRIKVRT
+91 VNDFLRIAVRN

-193 AVEWHDAAAA
+193 AVEWHAAAAA
-203 ATTYYFYADPDVTV
+203 ATTYCFYADPDVTA
-217 PSEETDGLQ
+217 PSEETAGLQ
-226 ITIADGVETA
+226 ITVADGVETA
-236 EVDLATADVEKIRIA
+236 EVDLATADAEKIRIA

-316 DLKKVFLYQGAATNV
+316 DLKKVFLYQSPATNV

-336 VADAEAPAGLM
+336 VADAEAPAGLT
-347 KGHYAVSFNLTTA
+347 KGHYAVSFNLSTS

-380 YRNYVMWDNAKV
+380 YRAYRTWDNAKV
-392 EGATGTVTTIQVGER
+392 EGATGTVTTIQAGER

-439 TPVPPFEP
+439 TPVEPFRPRVSIKSETGETLLDWE
-447 SVTLIYSGGSVT
+447 VTALELRHDTNFRDSNTGDMIDAAYIFYFRTDKTEDNFGIDGLIGT
-459 KKYGITRM
+459 PM
-467 EVRRDKKLRLRGG
+467 FRL
-480 DPEYGGAI
+480 P
-488 VDAYV
+488 DAYV
-493 FYFCTDIDG
+493 GRDNFDLT
-502 TDDVS
+502 
-507 IEDTR
+507 EDTECKWAFNFNNSNLSR
-512 VVPQIMIPAEFIG
+512 YSTGYGCNNSWMKQCPNEATLTVKKNDKEWEFTFTM
-525 SKDLDLSQSQEGLE
+525 LDYGM
-539 WNFKYKNNNLYYT
+539 FGYT
-552 EYYNKYEM
+552 E
-560 FGMSMGECPEDVK
+560 
-573 ITVVQNEDKTWDIS
+573 Q
-587 FTMTDRIKTNYGYN
+587 
-601 GYGTEVRL
+601 GTKNVL
-609 EWKGPATKYTGS
+609 TIEWKGPATKYTGS

>member
-22 GFVSCSDDD
+22 SFVSCSDDN

-49 FEYNGGDPVDI
+49 FEYDGGDPVDI

-86 DDMTT
+86 DDMTA
-91 VNDFLRIKVRT
+91 VNDFLRIAVRN

-203 ATTYYFYADPDVTV
+203 ATTYSFYADPDVTA
-217 PSEETDGLQ
+217 PSEETAGLQ
-226 ITIADGVETA
+226 ITVADGVETA
-236 EVDLATADVEKIRIA
+236 EVDLATADAEKIRIA

-316 DLKKVFLYQGAATNV
+316 DLKKVFLYQSAATNV

-336 VADAEAPAGLM
+336 VADAEAPAGLT
-347 KGHYAVSFNLTTA
+347 KGHYAVSFNLSTS

-380 YRNYVMWDNAKV
+380 YRAYRTWDNAKV
-392 EGATGTVTTIQVGER
+392 EDATGTVTTIQAGER

-439 TPVPPFEP
+439 TPVEPFRPRVSIKSETGETLLDWE
-447 SVTLIYSGGSVT
+447 VTALELRHDTNFRDSNTGDMIDAAYIFYFRTDKTEDNFGIDGLIGT
-459 KKYGITRM
+459 PM
-467 EVRRDKKLRLRGG
+467 FRL
-480 DPEYGGAI
+480 P
-488 VDAYV
+488 DAYV
-493 FYFCTDIDG
+493 GRDNFDLT
-502 TDDVS
+502 
-507 IEDTR
+507 EDTECKWAFNFNNSNLSR
-512 VVPQIMIPAEFIG
+512 YSTGYGCNNSWMKQCPNEATLTVKKNDKEWEFTFTM
-525 SKDLDLSQSQEGLE
+525 LDYGM
-539 WNFKYKNNNLYYT
+539 FGYT
-552 EYYNKYEM
+552 E
-560 FGMSMGECPEDVK
+560 
-573 ITVVQNEDKTWDIS
+573 Q
-587 FTMTDRIKTNYGYN
+587 
-601 GYGTEVRL
+601 GTKNVL
-609 EWKGPATKYTGS
+609 TIEWKGPATKYTGS

>member
-22 GFVSCSDDD
+22 SFVSCSDDN

-49 FEYNGGDPVDI
+49 FEYDGGDPVDI

-86 DDMTT
+86 DDMTA
-91 VNDFLRIKVRT
+91 VNDFLRIAVRN

-203 ATTYYFYADPDVTV
+203 ETTYCFYADPDVTA
-217 PSEETDGLQ
+217 PSEETAGLQ
-226 ITIADGVETA
+226 ITVADGVETA
-236 EVDLATADVEKIRIA
+236 EVDLATADAEKIRIA

-316 DLKKVFLYQGAATNV
+316 DLKKVFLYQSAATNV

-336 VADAEAPAGLM
+336 VADAEAPAGLT
-347 KGHYAVSFNLTTA
+347 KGHYAVSFNLSTS

-380 YRNYVMWDNAKV
+380 YRAYRTWDNAKV
-392 EGATGTVTTIQVGER
+392 EGATGTVTTIQAGER

-439 TPVPPFEP
+439 TPVEPFRPRVSIKSETGETLLDWE
-447 SVTLIYSGGSVT
+447 VTALELRHDTNFRDSNTGDMIDAAYIFYFRTDKTEDNFGIDGLIGT
-459 KKYGITRM
+459 PM
-467 EVRRDKKLRLRGG
+467 FRL
-480 DPEYGGAI
+480 P
-488 VDAYV
+488 DAYV
-493 FYFCTDIDG
+493 GRDNFDLT
-502 TDDVS
+502 
-507 IEDTR
+507 EDTECKWAFNFNNSNLSR
-512 VVPQIMIPAEFIG
+512 YSTGYGCNNSWMKQCPNEATLTVKKNDKEWEFTFTM
-525 SKDLDLSQSQEGLE
+525 LDYGM
-539 WNFKYKNNNLYYT
+539 FGYT
-552 EYYNKYEM
+552 E
-560 FGMSMGECPEDVK
+560 
-573 ITVVQNEDKTWDIS
+573 Q
-587 FTMTDRIKTNYGYN
+587 
-601 GYGTEVRL
+601 GTKNVL
-609 EWKGPATKYTGS
+609 TIEWKGPATKYTGS

>member
-22 GFVSCSDDD
+22 SFVSCSDDN

-49 FEYNGGDPVDI
+49 FEYDGGDPVDI

-86 DDMTT
+86 DDMTA
-91 VNDFLRIKVRT
+91 VNDFLRIAVRN

-145 SKLNLHVEVTMK
+145 SKLNLHVKVTMK

-203 ATTYYFYADPDVTV
+203 ATTYCFYADPDVTA
-217 PSEETDGLQ
+217 PSEETAGLQ
-226 ITIADGVETA
+226 ITVADGVETA
-236 EVDLATADVEKIRIA
+236 EVDLATADAEKIRIA

-316 DLKKVFLYQGAATNV
+316 DLKKVFLYQSAATNV

-336 VADAEAPAGLM
+336 VAEAEAPAGLT
-347 KGHYAVSFNLTTA
+347 KGHYAVSFNLSTS

-380 YRNYVMWDNAKV
+380 YRAYRTWDNAKV
-392 EGATGTVTTIQVGER
+392 EGATGTVTTIQAGER

-439 TPVPPFEP
+439 TPVEPFRPRVSIKSETGETLLDWE
-447 SVTLIYSGGSVT
+447 VTALELRHDTNFRDSNTGDMIDAAYIFYFRTDKTEDNFGIDGLIGT
-459 KKYGITRM
+459 PM
-467 EVRRDKKLRLRGG
+467 FRL
-480 DPEYGGAI
+480 P
-488 VDAYV
+488 DAYV
-493 FYFCTDIDG
+493 GRDNFDLT
-502 TDDVS
+502 
-507 IEDTR
+507 EDTECKWAFNFNNSNLSR
-512 VVPQIMIPAEFIG
+512 YSTGYGCNNSWMKQCPNEATLTVKKNDKEWEFTFTM
-525 SKDLDLSQSQEGLE
+525 LDYGM
-539 WNFKYKNNNLYYT
+539 FGYT
-552 EYYNKYEM
+552 E
-560 FGMSMGECPEDVK
+560 
-573 ITVVQNEDKTWDIS
+573 Q
-587 FTMTDRIKTNYGYN
+587 
-601 GYGTEVRL
+601 GTKNVL
-609 EWKGPATKYTGS
+609 TIEWKGPATKYTGS